1 MQTWIRSQ
9 WSCPT
14 LRCSRE
20 VEFVWGANDLQIGQK
35 LVSTQG
41 KKAQLCNVFTLRGAL
56 CSSRPVRSCS
66 KETEDGR
73 RTRRHWTDLRNK
85 TQSPELILW
94 CEEQSNNPDWFDVNQ
109 SDITR
114 LPIRQCHMLTVRAA
128 ADVCSYYGTH
138 YGPWHVTGSWTLR
151 PPWPPSE
158 TMVNLDIWFHVLVEK
173 PYVFLLSVLKV
184 FSQRQQLWGIIK
196 GSVGPTAALTG
207 VTAAVH
213 VTVVFPK

>member
-1 MQTWIRSQ
+1 M
-9 WSCPT
+9 
-14 LRCSRE
+14 
-20 VEFVWGANDLQIGQK
+20 FLQ
-35 LVSTQG
+35 
-41 KKAQLCNVFTLRGAL
+41 
-56 CSSRPVRSCS
+56 RPVRSCS

-73 RTRRHWTDLRNK
+73 QTRRHWTDLRNK
-85 TQSPELILW
+85 TNHWTHWNDTQSPELILW

-114 LPIRQCHMLTVRAA
+114 LPIRQCHVNSTSRRRCLQLSHNCPGEWTQDDAGVSTRR
-128 ADVCSYYGTH
+128 TH

-151 PPWPPSE
+151 PPRPPSE

-196 GSVGPTAALTG
+196 GSVCPTAALTG